1 METSRDIILNRIRVA
16 IDKRPERKLEK
27 PDFSSPVQH
36 PIDKDLLEKFK
47 EEFDEN
53 LGQTYLCPD
62 SQDVARQL
70 KSYLADYH
78 VKKFHCID
86 SEIQTFLSKENISFS
101 FEKKDFNDMEAGCTG
116 CEYLIAR
123 SGSIMVSSSQASG
136 RAMNVF
142 PPCHIVL
149 ARKSQL
155 VAEIADA
162 LDAIQ
167 KKYGDNIPSMI
178 STITGPSRTA
188 DIEKTLVMGAHGP
201 KQLVVFIDLSK

>member
-1 METSRDIILNRIRVA
+1 METSRNIILNRIRTA

-27 PDFSSPVQH
+27 PDFSGPVQH
-36 PIDKDLLEKFK
+36 PIDKPLLENFK
-47 EEFDEN
+47 EEFEEN
-53 LGQTYLCPD
+53 LGQFYLCQD
-62 SQDVARQL
+62 SHDVGRLL
-70 KSYLADYH
+70 KSYLVEKH
-78 VKKFHCID
+78 IEKFHCID
-86 SEIQTFLSKENISFS
+86 LDIQALLSKENISFFS
-101 FEKKDFNDMEAGCTG
+101 EKEYFKDMEAGLTG

-123 SGSIMVSSSQASG
+123 SGSIMVSSAQASG

-149 ARKSQL
+149 AGKSQL
-155 VAEIADA
+155 VAEIVDA

-167 KKYGDNIPSMI
+167 KKYGDKIPSMI